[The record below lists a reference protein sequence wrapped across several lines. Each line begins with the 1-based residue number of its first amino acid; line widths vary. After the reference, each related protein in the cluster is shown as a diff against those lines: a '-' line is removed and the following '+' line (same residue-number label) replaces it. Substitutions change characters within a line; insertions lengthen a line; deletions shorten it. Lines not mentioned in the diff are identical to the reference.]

1 MDQGKH
7 VQISLKL
14 LFAISSV
21 ESTDGD
27 IALKESPN
35 GWTPVAQGFLSGILL
50 HIFSTIFFIYLQWGF
65 CKKNCIKSNEFS
77 GFPSQPPSHLLE
89 LGASRTASP
98 KCKDYAMSASG
109 RGTSPNFFGGQTK
122 MKKMGKKW
130 VEYVSLQSYEKTL
143 RYRSGFVGISTS
155 ELVQSAM
162 SDVTPIVTPFFH
174 QDFLFQ
180 EVHKWDLVD
189 FLRSEDWSLKDCLK
203 IFDDF

>member
-1 MDQGKH
+1 MN
-7 VQISLKL
+7 S
-14 LFAISSV
+14 
-21 ESTDGD
+21 
-27 IALKESPN
+27 
-35 GWTPVAQGFLSGILL
+35 QGFPA
-50 HIFSTIFFIYLQWGF
+50 
-65 CKKNCIKSNEFS
+65 N
-77 GFPSQPPSHLLE
+77 PPHTFWSLE
-89 LGASRTASP
+89 LHGQLHLNVRIMLWVHP
-98 KCKDYAMSASG
+98 
-109 RGTSPNFFGGQTK
+109 GGEHPQTFLGGK
-122 MKKMGKKW
+122 QKWKKMGKKW

-203 IFDDF
+203 IFDAF